1 MLVTHLPFYLL
12 VGVSLED
19 AGNTPPLVIL
29 PGGML
34 LVTHTPL
41 HLLVGV
47 SLEGAGD
54 TPPSSPVPFKSKV
67 INEQLLP

>member
-1 MLVTHLPFYLL
+1 M
-12 VGVSLED
+12 GVSLQGTGD
-19 AGNTPPLVIL
+19 TPPLLIL

-34 LVTHTPL
+34 LVTNLPL
-41 HLLVGV
+41 YLLVGV